1 MTDPHPI
8 NSSRLSTAD
17 GTLRFLFDHIPKSAG
32 TSIHS
37 SLSGMFGPGR
47 ITPII
52 LYESHNDSLR
62 AYGHFAVI
70 AGHVNFEPGESLDPA
85 RHYLTLLREPI
96 DRVLSLYYF
105 FRHCAAPIPEGTANP
120 IRQFNRRC
128 RELARSLEVKEFM
141 MSHEPA
147 VCFHLDNFMTAH
159 YSRLRCLPGKTFSA
173 HEKLQA
179 ASDVLR
185 RYAIVGTYDR
195 IPNFLKAVGNMA
207 GLPAVET
214 VPRLNQTDLRPAM
227 SETATDVLRIIAER
241 NSMDQELY
249 ASWSNCAADAA
260 G

>member
-1 MTDPHPI
+1 
-8 NSSRLSTAD
+8 
-17 GTLRFLFDHIPKSAG
+17 
-32 TSIHS
+32 
-37 SLSGMFGPGR
+37 MFGHR
-47 ITPII
+47 LVTPII
-52 LYESHNDSLR
+52 LYESHRDSLR
-62 AYGHFAVI
+62 TCCHFTVI
-70 AGHVNFEPGESLDPA
+70 AGHVTFEPGESLDPT

-105 FRHCAAPIPEGTANP
+105 FRHSAAPIPEGTVNP
-120 IRQFNRRC
+120 IRQFNRQC
-128 RELARSLEVKEFM
+128 RELARALEVKEFM
-141 MSHEPA
+141 MSHDPA

-159 YSRLRCLPGKTFSA
+159 YSRLRCPPGKTCPS

-195 IPNFLKAVGNMA
+195 IPRFLKAVGNMA

-214 VPRLNQTDLRPAM
+214 IPRLNQTGLRPVM
-227 SETATDVLRIIAER
+227 SETATDVLRIIAGR

-249 ASWSNCAADAA
+249 AHWSKLAADAA